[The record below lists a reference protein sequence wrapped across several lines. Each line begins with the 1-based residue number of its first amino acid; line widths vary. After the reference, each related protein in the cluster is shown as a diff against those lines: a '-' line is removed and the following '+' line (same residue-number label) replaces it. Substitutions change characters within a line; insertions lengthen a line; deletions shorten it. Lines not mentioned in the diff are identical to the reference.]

1 MGTSLT
7 YFRRILWT
15 NCIYSKVV
23 HSEYCGWQIVPFK
36 QKYWGQS
43 ALLHK
48 YLGTNCIHLT
58 AMTQVMRE
66 SVNITCLIP
75 GWRSKWWR
83 GTGGS
88 AKSPT
93 SCPASFTIN
102 LCVCARVCMCV
113 CVCVWVCLCFFLFL
127 CVRPRVRA
135 FLQVCVCAWMCVCV
149 RVCVGV
155 CLAVWM
161 NLIFRRLLMS
171 LKVRFKAKR
180 LSFSCC
186 LLTITVPHHTI
197 TLKMFSQ
204 THT

>member
-102 LCVCARVCMCV
+102 LCVCACVSGCV
-113 CVCVWVCLCFFLFL
+113 CVFSCS
-127 CVRPRVRA
+127 
-135 FLQVCVCAWMCVCV
+135 CVCV
-149 RVCVGV
+149 RVCVHSCKCV
-155 CLAVWM
+155 CVHGCACVCVCVCGCV
-161 NLIFRRLLMS
+161 FG
-171 LKVRFKAKR
+171 
-180 LSFSCC
+180 C
-186 LLTITVPHHTI
+186 LDEFDI
-197 TLKMFSQ
+197 
-204 THT
+204 